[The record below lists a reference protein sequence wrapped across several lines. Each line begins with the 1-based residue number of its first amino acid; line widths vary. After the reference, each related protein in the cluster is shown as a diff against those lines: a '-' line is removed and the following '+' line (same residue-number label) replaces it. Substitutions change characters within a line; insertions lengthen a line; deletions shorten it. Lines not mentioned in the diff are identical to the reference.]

1 MFSVIQRLSDDLR
14 RSIAAKNEELKIVGS
29 NTIQI
34 SVPASTAKSNI
45 NAKPVQYIFQM
56 DSAETKEV
64 SGSWRVGLDVL
75 QLTSL
80 GVVNWYLMISHAPF
94 SFSTQEWISHLTMAK
109 LGLSPGNSPCW
120 SMSENDRCI
129 SSNMPLFARSMPL
142 NMLTSQANVAC
153 VVRLVERFY

>member
-80 GVVNWYLMISHAPF
+80 GVVNW
-94 SFSTQEWISHLTMAK
+94 
-109 LGLSPGNSPCW
+109 
-120 SMSENDRCI
+120 
-129 SSNMPLFARSMPL
+129 
-142 NMLTSQANVAC
+142 
-153 VVRLVERFY
+153 